1 MKLEGIHSERPKNK
15 PSFEVK
21 NFSSAGIFLSTLF
34 FAVEKRVTGSK
45 GFETKTFKD
54 EGAQR
59 AFSLCTNVVIETGG
73 QIQIK
78 N

>member
-1 MKLEGIHSERPKNK
+1 MRLKTLG
-15 PSFEVK
+15 VG
-21 NFSSAGIFLSTLF
+21 GIFLVTLF

>member
-1 MKLEGIHSERPKNK
+1 VRLKTLG
-15 PSFEVK
+15 VG
-21 NFSSAGIFLSTLF
+21 GIFLVTLF